1 MRVLLGLLLAVLLVA
16 VLGADEV
23 QGILV
28 KKCVGKQKHYAFPQ
42 TAEQCNAAAA
52 SLGSPYDKQQAVE
65 VPAEGV
71 DERSAAKWMKGC
83 TPLLCP
89 SQSPLALVY
98 LLLRLADPAFCFSPF
113 VPP

>member
-52 SLGSPYDKQQAVE
+52 SLGIGNPNSEYGEAYEVDSPLA
-65 VPAEGV
+65 AEQ
-71 DERSAAKWMKGC
+71 WMKGC
-83 TPLLCP
+83 KRRSWPC
-89 SQSPLALVY
+89 AY
-98 LLLRLADPAFCFSPF
+98 
-113 VPP
+113 

>member
-28 KKCVGKQKHYAFPQ
+28 KKCKPRGRPKKQYAFPQ

-65 VPAEGV
+65 VPAKK
-71 DERSAAKWMKGC
+71 SAKWMKGC